1 MPQIAIMGVGMVG
14 GALLR
19 YFVQQ
24 KQIQPILYDPFKNLT
39 DTNALNQAEVIF
51 LCVPTPYDEAM
62 GGFDLS
68 YLDKAFDVLTG
79 GKIVVIKSTVL
90 PGTTNEYQKKYPQH
104 KILFNPE
111 FLTEATADY
120 DTLYPTRQL
129 VGYTEK
135 SQDEAEKIMELLPSA
150 PYKKILPAKEVE
162 TVKYFGNT
170 LYALKVAFANQIYDL
185 CQKLGI
191 DYETVKE
198 CAKAEPMVGKTHLEI
213 FHTVGQ
219 RVKSYRGYGGKCLPK
234 DTRALIQLGKRA
246 GIDLGVLEAAEKY
259 NNELIKKQGVEN
271 QEKTDLEKDR

>member
-1 MPQIAIMGVGMVG
+1 MPQLAILGVGMVG

-24 KQIQPILYDPFKNLT
+24 KQIQPILYDPFKNLI
-39 DTNALNQAEVIF
+39 DTNALNQADVVF
-51 LCVPTPYDEAM
+51 LCVPTPYDEAK

-68 YLDKAFDVLTG
+68 YLNKAFGVIQG
-79 GKIVVIKSTVL
+79 SKIVVIKSTVL
-90 PGTTNEYQKKYPQH
+90 PGATDEYQKKYPQH

-120 DTLYPTRQL
+120 DMLYPTRQL
-129 VGYTEK
+129 VGYTENSK
-135 SQDEAEKIMELLPSA
+135 EAAQEILDLLPSA
-150 PYKKILPAKEVE
+150 PYKRIIPAKEAE
-162 TVKYFGNT
+162 MVKYFGNT
-170 LYALKVAFANQIYDL
+170 LYSLKVVFANQIYDL

-219 RVKSYRGYGGKCLPK
+219 LAKSYRGYGGKCLPK
-234 DTRALIQLGKRA
+234 DMRALIQLGQRA
-246 GIDLGVLEAAEKY
+246 GSEMTILEAAEKY
-259 NNELIKKQGVEN
+259 NNELAREQGIKN
-271 QEKTDLEKDR
+271 QEKPDLEKDR